1 VRLVLDSNV
10 LVAALGTRGMCA
22 ELFER
27 VLVAHEYVI
36 DANILGEV
44 ERALRTKFRLPEPRV
59 LEAVALLRGTGQ
71 WVDAAPLPAPVSRDP
86 DDDSILALAKAS
98 GSRLIVTGDDELRV
112 LNPWEDV
119 EIVRPRDFWPIDRAG
134 RR

>member
-1 VRLVLDSNV
+1 MRLVLDSNV

-36 DANILGEV
+36 DGHVLGEV
-44 ERALRTKFRLPEPRV
+44 ERALRTKFRLPEARV
-59 LEAVALLRGTGQ
+59 AEAVSLLRTTAL
-71 WVDAAPLPAPVSRDP
+71 WVDAAPLVVRVSRDP
-86 DDDSILALAKAS
+86 DDDAILALAKTS
-98 GSRLIVTGDDELRV
+98 GSRLIVTGDDDLLV
-112 LNPWEDV
+112 LNPWEGV

-134 RR
+134 GR